1 MSWLNST
8 PLNGGFTG
16 SPVPITGNHFV
27 LKGALMLLA
36 WEMPFSRPT
45 RDIDLLGRVS
55 NDLDLVRNAIAAIC
69 RIPTD
74 EDGMVFDHEIGRD

>member
-1 MSWLNST
+1 
-8 PLNGGFTG
+8 
-16 SPVPITGNHFV
+16 
-27 LKGALMLLA
+27 MLLA